1 MHPSRRN
8 RHGRGFLPRL
18 RRRVAQRN
26 RRLLGECLEP
36 RSLLASDIR
45 GLVWH
50 DVNQNG
56 LLDASEPG
64 LPDTLVEVVSTTDA
78 VIGNSDDSILTA
90 AATNSAGNYS
100 FAAVA
105 DGQYY
110 LRFRRQPV
118 DGMGH
123 RFSPANIGSD
133 DSKDSDVIPAESRS
147 AVFAHLAAA
156 STVIDAGLIQEPT
169 DLAFAFPLAGERT
182 QWGKAV
188 AVDAQGNIYVGARSD
203 S

>member
-1 MHPSRRN
+1 MRPSRRN
-8 RHGRGFLPRL
+8 RHGRGSRPRL
-18 RRRVAQRN
+18 LRRAAQRN
-26 RRLLGECLEP
+26 RRLVGEWLEP

-64 LPDTLVEVVSTTDA
+64 LQDTLGGGVATTDT
-78 VIGNSDDSILTA
+78 VIGNSDDKILTA
-90 AATNSAGNYS
+90 AATNSAGNYN

-118 DGMGH
+118 G
-123 RFSPANIGSD
+123 
-133 DSKDSDVIPAESRS
+133 
-147 AVFAHLAAA
+147 
-156 STVIDAGLIQEPT
+156 
-169 DLAFAFPLAGERT
+169 
-182 QWGKAV
+182 
-188 AVDAQGNIYVGARSD
+188 
-203 S
+203 